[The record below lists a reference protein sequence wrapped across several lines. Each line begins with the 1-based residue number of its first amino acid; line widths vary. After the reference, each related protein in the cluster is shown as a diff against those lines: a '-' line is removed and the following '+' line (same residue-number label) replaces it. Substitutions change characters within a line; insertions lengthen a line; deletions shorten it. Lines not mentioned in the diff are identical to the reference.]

1 MGGLGAAPAQVA
13 VTPPISAETEGVV
26 SGDDQLEVTDEVT
39 TVQVGAARRV
49 LQEHRRVCVPE
60 AVCNWCLTAW
70 PCPDVVWAWH
80 VLRDE
85 E

>member
-1 MGGLGAAPAQVA
+1 VGRLGATPAEVA
-13 VTPPISAETEGVV
+13 VTPSISAETADVM
-26 SGDDQLEVTDEVT
+26 SGDDPGEVTAARVE
-39 TVQVGAARRV
+39 AARRV
-49 LQEHRRVCVPE
+49 LHAHRRVCVPE
-60 AVCNWCLTAW
+60 PVCNWCLTAW